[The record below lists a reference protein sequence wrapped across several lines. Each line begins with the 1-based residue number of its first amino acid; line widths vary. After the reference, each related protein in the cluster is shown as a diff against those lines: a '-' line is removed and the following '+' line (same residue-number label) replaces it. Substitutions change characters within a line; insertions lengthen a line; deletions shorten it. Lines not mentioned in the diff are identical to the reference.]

1 MLFIR
6 IINLISQQKNKIQ
19 KKSINVIENTAKLL
33 FTCHKNC
40 LLRTEE
46 DFYGKNYLCLFIVK
60 SQVPK
65 ASSRDRLERVKAK
78 LSVVTLLLP
87 KLHLRPG
94 LITHE
99 SDNDDDSG
107 TEAKTADVIDKVA
120 AAQKI
125 FATSIDNSSRS
136 SPVEKSNKSVGF
148 RAATPPHGWRKGVV
162 SAPEPSTRIS
172 THERSNNLKNM
183 LDSSRKISSEPG
195 LISIIRDENTVEE
208 EQLRKLSSSELPLRL
223 KKRMTGNSSLLLPTV
238 EEESKSS
245 SQVINCSELVPIKP

>member
-1 MLFIR
+1 MRKIFIEK
-6 IINLISQQKNKIQ
+6 II
-19 KKSINVIENTAKLL
+19 
-33 FTCHKNC
+33 F
-40 LLRTEE
+40 
-46 DFYGKNYLCLFIVK
+46 LFIVK

-99 SDNDDDSG
+99 SDNDDDSE
-107 TEAKTADVIDKVA
+107 TEANTADVIDKVA

-125 FATSIDNSSRS
+125 FETSIDNSSQS
-136 SPVEKSNKSVGF
+136 SPVEKSIKSVGF
-148 RAATPPHGWRKGVV
+148 RAATPPQGCRKGVV

-172 THERSNNLKNM
+172 TDDQSNNLKNM
-183 LDSSRKISSEPG
+183 LDSSRKLSSEPG
-195 LISIIRDENTVEE
+195 LISITREENAAEAE
-208 EQLRKLSSSELPLRL
+208 EQLRKFSSSELPRRL
-223 KKRMTGNSSLLLPTV
+223 KKRMTGNSNLPLPTV

-245 SQVINCSELVPIKP
+245 SQVISNSELAPMKF